1 MATLSEVADNNQ
13 INELDRQTAVTA
25 YSYAKGIPG
34 ALANPP
40 AFLII
45 IAGWPRNK
53 REVIRVSLDEYQ
65 GRTIIDLRCWWYD
78 DQGELKP
85 GRSGLTLAL
94 KHLPTLASGP
104 ADASAR
110 AEGLGLQQV
119 QRTD

>member
-40 AFLII
+40 VFPII

-78 DQGELKP
+78 DQREVNP
-85 GRSGLTLAL
+85 GRSGPTLAL
-94 KHLPTLASGP
+94 KHLPTLASGL

-110 AEGLGLQQV
+110 AEALGLQQL

>member
-1 MATLSEVADNNQ
+1 VAVPAEVADTNQ

-25 YSYAKGIPG
+25 HSDAKGIPG
-34 ALANPP
+34 ALANRS
-40 AFLII
+40 AFPIV
-45 IAGWPRNK
+45 IAEWQRNK
-53 REVIRVSLDEYQ
+53 REVIRVSLEEYQ

-78 DQGELKP
+78 DQRELNP

-94 KHLPTLASGP
+94 KHLPTLASGL

-110 AEGLGLQQV
+110 AEALGLQQV